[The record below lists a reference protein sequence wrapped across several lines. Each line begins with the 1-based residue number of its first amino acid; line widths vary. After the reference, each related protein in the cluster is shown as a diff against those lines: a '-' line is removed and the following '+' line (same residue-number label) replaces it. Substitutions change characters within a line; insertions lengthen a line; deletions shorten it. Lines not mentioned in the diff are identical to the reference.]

1 MLTVHTSAFQKFRV
15 HTEMVE
21 KAKIIQLQM
30 HKM

>member
-1 MLTVHTSAFQKFRV
+1 MLTVHTSFQKFRV